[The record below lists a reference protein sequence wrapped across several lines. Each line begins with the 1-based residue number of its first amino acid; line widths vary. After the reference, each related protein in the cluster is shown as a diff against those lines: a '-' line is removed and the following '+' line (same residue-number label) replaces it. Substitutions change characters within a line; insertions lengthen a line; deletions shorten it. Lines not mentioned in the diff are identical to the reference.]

1 MSKIKNTFLKPRKVV
16 LACRISNQQGS
27 SKNVNFRIKKK
38 FQEVV
43 RLQRIRILHWGNILH
58 TFIVL
63 MDGHNRDWK
72 HWSFHSLP
80 LH

>member
-38 FQEVV
+38 LQEVV
-43 RLQRIRILHWGNILH
+43 RNGV
-58 TFIVL
+58 F
-63 MDGHNRDWK
+63 
-72 HWSFHSLP
+72 
-80 LH
+80 